1 MDTHYIK
8 LQNLMLLRKMDDTK
22 GRKKK
27 ILNTRFNNPDAL
39 HIRSDISQILKSI
52 NNLKAQETL
61 EVTPQE
67 VGKDG

>member
-27 ILNTRFNNPDAL
+27 ILNTRFNNADAL